1 MSLCPSVHICF
12 LMVCCALCQSS
23 YSAEGNTE
31 AGLVS
36 RKPGEIKLP
45 NSNPVEGVDK
55 KKKNKWHSSVFSSC
69 ESQEQWILRN
79 RRGRE
84 GEEREDEEEEAEEEG
99 EETKRWGRKGR
110 GRSERGGEGREEMCV
125 CGGGSYFLP
134 GLWRNEWIVGP
145 TIGNWSERGKR
156 GR

>member
-55 KKKNKWHSSVFSSC
+55 KKKISGILLYFPHVSPKSS
-69 ESQEQWILRN
+69 E
-79 RRGRE
+79 
-84 GEEREDEEEEAEEEG
+84 
-99 EETKRWGRKGR
+99 
-110 GRSERGGEGREEMCV
+110 
-125 CGGGSYFLP
+125 Y
-134 GLWRNEWIVGP
+134 
-145 TIGNWSERGKR
+145 
-156 GR
+156 

>member
-1 MSLCPSVHICF
+1 MLI
-12 LMVCCALCQSS
+12 
-23 YSAEGNTE
+23 
-31 AGLVS
+31 
-36 RKPGEIKLP
+36 
-45 NSNPVEGVDK
+45 